1 MTDFS
6 EAQIE
11 VAEQLVQIKLKLNG
25 IVDELTEISLRGDR
39 RGLCD
44 GECMRRTI
52 VYPISHLTNNFEKTS
67 IQNVIVEVLQA
78 NPPE

>member
-6 EAQIE
+6 DAQIE

-44 GECMRRTI
+44 GDCMRSTI
-52 VYPISHLTNNFEKTS
+52 ISPLSHLTNNSEKIS